1 MQSIRVEHPA
11 RAPAVVRVQDQPPCA
26 HQDKLLLQRQRQ
38 QQQLGAQH
46 GHGRPAGAL
55 RGHGRLAGAHGG
67 HTRGGDG
74 RVAAVQLGRG
84 VLADHRR
91 RAWRG
96 LPGNWRV
103 GGKGARYHLP
113 NARTVLHGGTRAALH
128 VRGRRGGRCVLLAP
142 FAPLARLGWTLPRLP
157 VFGSRTP
164 Y

>member
-1 MQSIRVEHPA
+1 MGGWLPCSLGVA
-11 RAPAVVRVQDQPPCA
+11 YSLTTAVGPGEGCSA
-26 HQDKLLLQRQRQ
+26 
-38 QQQLGAQH
+38 
-46 GHGRPAGAL
+46 
-55 RGHGRLAGAHGG
+55 
-67 HTRGGDG
+67 T
-74 RVAAVQLGRG
+74 G
-84 VLADHRR
+84 V
-91 RAWRG
+91 
-96 LPGNWRV
+96 V